1 MVCWGKTLR
10 EINFLQFDYTTLSE
24 TCLIG
29 LKSLS
34 IKIYICVYKEQM
46 KKNL

>member
-29 LKSLS
+29 LKSLLV
-34 IKIYICVYKEQM
+34 KIYMCIQRTDE
-46 KKNL
+46 KKL